1 MSHSVDDPK
10 NFGRV
15 NVLMGGSSAERKI
28 SLASGC
34 AVLESLRRQGVDA
47 EAVDPADRWMTV
59 LCRHRPDRVFIMLH
73 GRGGE
78 DGTIQGALDLLGV
91 PYTGSGIS
99 GSVLAMDKMR
109 CKWIWQGCGLPTP
122 RFVKLKQDS
131 EHGRIAAEIGLPLVV
146 KPANEG
152 SSLGMTIVNTVDEM
166 AAAWSDARSYDEN
179 VIAEQWINGREY
191 TVAILGE
198 QALPLVRIETPR
210 RFYDYI
216 AKYDADD
223 TRYYCPSGL
232 DHTREQSLQ
241 AIARS
246 AFYAIGAQGWGRVDI
261 ICDVEERPWLIEV
274 NTVPG
279 MTDHSLVPKAAQA
292 ANISFD
298 TLVWRILET
307 SM

>member
-1 MSHSVDDPK
+1 MSHSVGDPK

-15 NVLMGGSSAERKI
+15 NVLMGGSSAERKV

-47 EAVDPADRWMTV
+47 EAIDPADRWMTV

-109 CKWIWQGCGLPTP
+109 CKWIWQGYGLPTP
-122 RFVKLKQDS
+122 RFVELKQDS
-131 EHGRIAAEIGLPLVV
+131 EYGRIAAEIGLPLVV

-241 AIARS
+241 AMARS

-261 ICDVEERPWLIEV
+261 ICDVEDRPWLIEV

>member
-1 MSHSVDDPK
+1 
-10 NFGRV
+10 
-15 NVLMGGSSAERKI
+15 MGGSSAERKV

-47 EAVDPADRWMTV
+47 EAIDPADRWMTV

-109 CKWIWQGCGLPTP
+109 CKWIWQGYGLPTP
-122 RFVKLKQDS
+122 RFVELKQDS
-131 EHGRIAAEIGLPLVV
+131 EYGRIAAEIGLPLVV

-241 AIARS
+241 AMARS

-261 ICDVEERPWLIEV
+261 ICDVENRPWLIEV
-274 NTVPG
+274 NTGPG